1 MKRASAALLVISLG
15 FPGASLAQG
24 NPFGSFEV
32 RTLKRETKHLET
44 GALICALRLE
54 GEGEALI
61 AEAWTM
67 HFPEG
72 PSRDDQLLVNSTIRQ
87 LCPKDIT
94 R

>member
-1 MKRASAALLVISLG
+1 M
-15 FPGASLAQG
+15 AQG
-24 NPFGSFEV
+24 SPFSGFEV
-32 RTLKRETKHLET
+32 RTFKREAKHLET

-54 GEGEALI
+54 GESEALS

-94 R
+94 H

>member
-1 MKRASAALLVISLG
+1 MRRTASVLLWLG
-15 FPGASLAQG
+15 LGMPVLAQG
-24 NPFGSFEV
+24 PPFSGFEV

-54 GEGEALI
+54 GESEALI
-61 AEAWTM
+61 AAAWTM

-72 PSRDDQLLVNSTIRQ
+72 PSRDDQLLVNTTIRQ
-87 LCPKDIT
+87 LCPTVKG

>member
-1 MKRASAALLVISLG
+1 MIDTLDLVIDTIV
-15 FPGASLAQG
+15 A
-24 NPFGSFEV
+24 
-32 RTLKRETKHLET
+32 KHLET

-54 GEGEALI
+54 GESAALI

-87 LCPKDIT
+87 LCPTGKA